1 MGNVIT
7 RNSAL
12 LALALPPA
20 LALGTMAKYAYDIS
34 LTVTWLTG
42 S

>member
-12 LALALPPA
+12 LALALSA
-20 LALGTMAKYAYDIS
+20 LALGTMARYAYDIS